1 MLTEKKTCE
10 GDIMKVKSIGKN
22 QTELHI
28 EKNDKYLTDII
39 IFFSYET
46 PVAACI
52 DGQFFVTE
60 KKWSTTTSKHINTW
74 INGRNAEIRPQAIF
88 DNLIK

>member
-1 MLTEKKTCE
+1 
-10 GDIMKVKSIGKN
+10 MKIKSIGKN

-28 EKNDKYLTDII
+28 NDKI
-39 IFFSYET
+39 IFISYET

>member
-1 MLTEKKTCE
+1 
-10 GDIMKVKSIGKN
+10 MKIKSIGKN

-28 EKNDKYLTDII
+28 GNKI
-39 IFFSYET
+39 IFISYET

>member
-1 MLTEKKTCE
+1 
-10 GDIMKVKSIGKN
+10 MKIKSIGKN
-22 QTELHI
+22 KTELHI
-28 EKNDKYLTDII
+28 GNKI
-39 IFFSYET
+39 IFISYET

>member
-1 MLTEKKTCE
+1 
-10 GDIMKVKSIGKN
+10 MKVKSIGKN
-22 QTELHI
+22 QTEIHI
-28 EKNDKYLTDII
+28 NDKI
-39 IFFSYET
+39 IFISYET

>member
-1 MLTEKKTCE
+1 
-10 GDIMKVKSIGKN
+10 MKIKSIGKN
-22 QTELHI
+22 KTELHI
-28 EKNDKYLTDII
+28 GNKI
-39 IFFSYET
+39 IFISYET

-52 DGQFFVTE
+52 DGQFFKTD

>member
-1 MLTEKKTCE
+1 
-10 GDIMKVKSIGKN
+10 MKIKNIGKN
-22 QTELHI
+22 KTELHI
-28 EKNDKYLTDII
+28 NDKI
-39 IFFSYET
+39 IFISYET

>member
-1 MLTEKKTCE
+1 
-10 GDIMKVKSIGKN
+10 MKIKNIGKN
-22 QTELHI
+22 KTELHI
-28 EKNDKYLTDII
+28 NDKI
-39 IFFSYET
+39 IFISYET

-60 KKWSTTTSKHINTW
+60 KKWSTTTSKHINAW
-74 INGRNAEIRPQAIF
+74 IDGKKAETKEQGFF

>member
-1 MLTEKKTCE
+1 
-10 GDIMKVKSIGKN
+10 MKIKSIGKN
-22 QTELHI
+22 KTELHI
-28 EKNDKYLTDII
+28 GNKI
-39 IFFSYET
+39 IFISYET

-60 KKWSTTTSKHINTW
+60 KKWSTSTSKHINTW

>member
-1 MLTEKKTCE
+1 
-10 GDIMKVKSIGKN
+10 MKIKNIGKN
-22 QTELHI
+22 KTELHI
-28 EKNDKYLTDII
+28 NDKI
-39 IFFSYET
+39 IFISYET

-60 KKWSTTTSKHINTW
+60 KKWSTTTSKHIDAW
-74 INGRNAEIRPQAIF
+74 IDGKKAETKEQDFF